1 MARNEVELAVTGD
14 EHVLETR
21 SLLKAVRA
29 DDLRGARP
37 ELRRGEADPES
48 LGLVDEV
55 VGMVVNPE
63 VGAALAGALGTW
75 LTTRRRAVRLR
86 IKQRGRELELEA
98 GSPRDAEKIARQIKA
113 FLDEE

>member
-1 MARNEVELAVTGD
+1 LAQNEVELAVVGD

-21 SLLKAVRA
+21 SLLAALRA
-29 DDLRGARP
+29 DDLRGVRP
-37 ELRRGEADPES
+37 ELRRGDADPES

-75 LTTRRRAVRLR
+75 LTTRRRTVRLR
-86 IKQRGRELELEA
+86 IKRPGEELELEA
-98 GSPRDAEKIARQIKA
+98 GSPRDAEKIVKQIKD